1 MSRKKCIIYALI
13 CVILIFFTNFIQENY
28 FTKRNVSIPFSEINK
43 TCTKLNT
50 ACITPLKLNI
60 KSHLTDTDSFIIAN
74 IKQNVIIFNS
84 IQIFLLCIL
93 AVIFIIISRKNLKYD
108 KEDADISPLFLFLFG
123 FLALYKIFYLY
134 TNNIINVALIGGIVL
149 ISSLCVYFIL
159 LGLINLITKNKT
171 DSVLITIII
180 LTILYNIQLF
190 LTNYPYFNS
199 FEIIGIIEILMIAV
213 VLIKTKKIIVFL
225 KPFTTAIIV
234 LCVCNAFFKVISIS
248 NFTYK
253 HFNQTKEYKLS
264 KKPDRDIYIILLD
277 MYAGNDTLQHLG
289 FDNTKFL
296 NTLEE
301 KDFLVFDNINSNYN
315 KTLPTISSILNFN
328 YIDSLHYNAPSDAIS
343 ESELFKI
350 ARQLEYN
357 IYYLNSWPLEL
368 SVNNKFVQ
376 HVYNSTFYTGQTTLA
391 LFFANTIFEPVINI
405 FNKTNPVENT
415 LKHINIAINNNKTK
429 KLVFAHFLMPHPP
442 YLYDENGS
450 IQQNKFDTMVRNN
463 LYEQNNESYL
473 AFLKYGNNITLN
485 LLNQLINTKE
495 KQPIIIIFGDH
506 GIRQKMY
513 TIDEQ
518 KYFPEL
524 KKDEC
529 FLKSHFNTF
538 LAYYNPD
545 INKEYYKNTNSLVNF
560 YRKFANEVF
569 GTEFQTLPDKK
580 FYIYFDQS
588 PILFDKIKGEYV
600 K

>member
-149 ISSLCVYFIL
+149 ISGLCVYFIL

-415 LKHINIAINNNKTK
+415 LKHINIAMSRERLLEEVWGFDFYGDDRTVDTHIKMLRNS
-429 KLVFAHFLMPHPP
+429 LGP
-442 YLYDENGS
+442 YRDLIVTLRGMGY
-450 IQQNKFDTMVRNN
+450 KFD
-463 LYEQNNESYL
+463 
-473 AFLKYGNNITLN
+473 NI
-485 LLNQLINTKE
+485 
-495 KQPIIIIFGDH
+495 
-506 GIRQKMY
+506 
-513 TIDEQ
+513 
-518 KYFPEL
+518 
-524 KKDEC
+524 
-529 FLKSHFNTF
+529 KS
-538 LAYYNPD
+538 
-545 INKEYYKNTNSLVNF
+545 
-560 YRKFANEVF
+560 
-569 GTEFQTLPDKK
+569 
-580 FYIYFDQS
+580 
-588 PILFDKIKGEYV
+588 
-600 K
+600 